1 MKNRFLTTNEGLNNT
16 KRDLVTQGY
25 TKLPDCVADE
35 NNTADRLIIDTE
47 NKNYWMV
54 DEPCFVQSE
63 KQIKSQYDQSIV
75 KVDATITLS

>member
-1 MKNRFLTTNEGLNNT
+1 MKNRFLTTNEDLNNT
-16 KRDLVTQGY
+16 KRDLVVQGY

-54 DEPCFVQSE
+54 DEPCFLQSE
-63 KQIKSQYDQSIV
+63 KQIKSQYDQSIA
-75 KVDATITLS
+75 KVDATITLT